1 MFIAVDCICGVVTVS
16 TQPASTKAP
25 KTNAPPAVGTSP
37 QAKTNDRDPAQLAY
51 QENRENRWNEHEY
64 YVRARTDL
72 QKHHHEKIAK
82 VIVTAFIDENKEKY
96 GIWGKSVSD
105 RSKGATILST

>member
-1 MFIAVDCICGVVTVS
+1 VTKS
-16 TQPASTKAP
+16 TQPVSTEAP
-25 KTNAPPAVGTSP
+25 KTNSPPTVGTSP
-37 QAKTNDRDPAQLAY
+37 QARADHHPAQLVY

-82 VIVTAFIDENKEKY
+82 VIIRYKRY
-96 GIWGKSVSD
+96 S
-105 RSKGATILST
+105 